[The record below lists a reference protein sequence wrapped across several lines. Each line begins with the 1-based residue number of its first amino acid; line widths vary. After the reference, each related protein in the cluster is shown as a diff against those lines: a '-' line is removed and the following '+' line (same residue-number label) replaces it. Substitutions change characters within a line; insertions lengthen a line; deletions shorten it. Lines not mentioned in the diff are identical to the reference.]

1 MTNTNQNKMTSY
13 RWVIC
18 SLLFF
23 ATTINYLDRQVLS
36 LTWEDFIR
44 PEFHWTNSHYGWV
57 TGIFSLVYAIAMLF
71 AGRIVDR
78 LDTKKGYMWSIGI
91 WSVGACIHALCGVAT
106 EWVVDLPNA
115 EALRAVV
122 DNAELVSKIAL
133 VSLTFF
139 IIARCVL
146 AIGEAGN
153 FPAAIKATAEYFPK
167 KDRAYATSIFNAG
180 STIGALLAPFTIPV
194 LAAKFGWEAAFI
206 IIGALGFIWMGFW
219 QFLYKKPEANPMVNA
234 AELEYIN
241 SDSAEETAAA
251 QKAAEEAAKAPK
263 VSLWKCFGYRQTW
276 AFISGK
282 AIADGVW
289 WFYLFWMPSYLK
301 NACGMSSTS
310 FEFQLAL
317 GVLYLIVMISL
328 VGGYLPTIFIE
339 KYKMNPY
346 AGRMRAMLIFAF
358 FPLLALLAQPLSQY
372 SYWFPVVIVG
382 IAAAAHQSWSANI
395 FSTVGDM
402 FPKSMIATITGIG
415 GMAGGVGSF
424 GIQLGA
430 GKLFDYAEQTNM
442 AFMGY
447 TGIEAGYMI
456 AFSFCAVAY
465 LASWSAMKAFVPK
478 YKPIVL

>member
-1 MTNTNQNKMTSY
+1 MNNQTKPTSY

-44 PEFHWTNSHYGWV
+44 PEFHWTNAHYGLV
-57 TGIFSLVYAIAMLF
+57 TGIFSLVYAIGMLF
-71 AGRIVDR
+71 AGRIVDK
-78 LDTKKGYMWSIGI
+78 LDTKKGYMWSIFI
-91 WSVGACIHALCGVAT
+91 WSIGACVHALCGVAT
-106 EWVVDLPNA
+106 EWAVGLPDA
-115 EALRAVV
+115 EALRNAIGNV
-122 DNAELVSKIAL
+122 DLVARIANI
-133 VSLTFF
+133 SLTLF
-139 IIARCVL
+139 ILARCVL

-180 STIGALLAPFTIPV
+180 TTIGALLAPFTIPS

-206 IIGALGFIWMGFW
+206 IIGGLGFIWMGFW
-219 QFLYKKPEANPMVNA
+219 QFMYKKPDQNPAVNA

-241 SDSAEETAAA
+241 SDSEEERAAA
-251 QKAAEEAAKAPK
+251 ERDAAEKAAAPK
-263 VSLWKCFGYRQTW
+263 VSLWKCFTYRQTW

-317 GVLYLIVMISL
+317 GVLYLIVMVSVL
-328 VGGYLPTIFIE
+328 GGYLPTIFVE
-339 KYKMNPY
+339 KYKMHPY

-358 FPLLALLAQPLSQY
+358 FPLLALFAQPLSQY
-372 SYWFPVVIVG
+372 SYWWPIIFIG

-424 GIQLGA
+424 GIQMGA
-430 GKLFDYAEQTNM
+430 GRLFDYAEQTQM
-442 AFMGY
+442 TFAGY

-465 LASWSAMKAFVPK
+465 LISWMAMKAFVPK
-478 YKPIVL
+478 YKPIIL

>member
-1 MTNTNQNKMTSY
+1 MTNKQNKPTSY

-44 PEFHWTNSHYGWV
+44 PEFHWTNAHYGLV
-57 TGIFSLVYAIAMLF
+57 TGIFSLVYAIGMLF
-71 AGRIVDR
+71 AGRIVDK
-78 LDTKKGYMWSIGI
+78 LDTKKGYMWSIFI
-91 WSVGACIHALCGVAT
+91 WSIGACVHALCGVAT
-106 EWVVDLPNA
+106 EWAVGLPDA
-115 EALRAVV
+115 EALRTAIGNV
-122 DNAELVSKIAL
+122 DLVARIANI
-133 VSLTFF
+133 SLTLF
-139 IIARCVL
+139 ILARCVL

-180 STIGALLAPFTIPV
+180 TTIGALLAPFTIPT

-206 IIGALGFIWMGFW
+206 IIGGLGFIWMGFW
-219 QFLYKKPEANPMVNA
+219 QFMYKKPDQNPAVNA

-241 SDSAEETAAA
+241 SDSEEERIAAERDAAE
-251 QKAAEEAAKAPK
+251 KAAAPK
-263 VSLWKCFGYRQTW
+263 VSLWKCFTYRQTW

-317 GVLYLIVMISL
+317 GVLYLIVMVSVL
-328 VGGYLPTIFIE
+328 GGYLPTIFVE
-339 KYKMNPY
+339 KYKMHPY

-358 FPLLALLAQPLSQY
+358 FPLLALFAQPLSQY
-372 SYWFPVVIVG
+372 SYWYPIVFIG

-424 GIQLGA
+424 GIQMGA
-430 GKLFDYAEQTNM
+430 GRLFDYAEQSQMT
-442 AFMGY
+442 FMGY

-456 AFSFCAVAY
+456 VFSFCAVAY
-465 LASWSAMKAFVPK
+465 LISWVAMKAFVPK
-478 YKPIVL
+478 YKAIIL

>member
-1 MTNTNQNKMTSY
+1 MTNKQNKPTSY

-36 LTWEDFIR
+36 LTWEDFIK
-44 PEFHWTNSHYGWV
+44 PEFHWTNAHYGMI
-57 TGIFSLVYAIAMLF
+57 TGIFSLVYAIGMLF
-71 AGRIVDR
+71 AGRFVDKF
-78 LDTKKGYMWSIGI
+78 DTKKGYMWSIFI
-91 WSVGACIHALCGVAT
+91 WSIGACVHALCGVAT
-106 EWVVDLPNA
+106 EWAVGLPDA
-115 EALRAVV
+115 EALRTAIGNV
-122 DNAELVSKIAL
+122 DLMARIANI
-133 VSLTFF
+133 SLTLF
-139 IIARCVL
+139 ILARCVL

-180 STIGALLAPFTIPV
+180 TTIGALLAPFTIPT

-206 IIGALGFIWMGFW
+206 IIGGLGFIWMGFW
-219 QFLYKKPEANPMVNA
+219 QFMYKKPDQNPAVNA

-241 SDSAEETAAA
+241 SDSEQERIAAERDAAE
-251 QKAAEEAAKAPK
+251 KAAAPK
-263 VSLWKCFGYRQTW
+263 VSLWKCFTYRQTW

-317 GVLYLIVMISL
+317 GVLYLIVMVSVL
-328 VGGYLPTIFIE
+328 GGYLPTIFVE
-339 KYKMNPY
+339 KYKMHPY

-358 FPLLALLAQPLSQY
+358 FPLLALFAQPLSQY
-372 SYWFPVVIVG
+372 SYWYPIVFIG

-424 GIQLGA
+424 GIQMGA
-430 GKLFDYAEQTNM
+430 GRLFDYAEQSQM
-442 AFMGY
+442 SFMGY

-465 LASWSAMKAFVPK
+465 LISWAAMKAFVPK
-478 YKPIVL
+478 YKAIIL

>member
-71 AGRIVDR
+71 AGRIVDK

-91 WSVGACIHALCGVAT
+91 WSVGACVHALCGVAT
-106 EWVVDLPNA
+106 EWVVGLPDA
-115 EALRAVV
+115 EALRAVIN
-122 DNAELVSKIAL
+122 NAELISKIAL

-146 AIGEAGN
+146 AVGEAGN

-219 QFLYKKPEANPMVNA
+219 QFLYKKPEHNPLVNA

-241 SDSAEETAAA
+241 SDSADEAAAA
-251 QKAAEEAAKAPK
+251 QRAAEEAAKAPK
-263 VSLWKCFGYRQTW
+263 VSLWQCFGYRQTW

-372 SYWFPVVIVG
+372 SYWYPVVIVG

>member
-1 MTNTNQNKMTSY
+1 MNKQTKPTSY

-44 PEFHWTNSHYGWV
+44 PEFHWTNAHYGLV
-57 TGIFSLVYAIAMLF
+57 AGIFSLVYAIGMLF
-71 AGRIVDR
+71 AGRIVDKFG
-78 LDTKKGYMWSIGI
+78 TKKGYMWSIFI
-91 WSVGACIHALCGVAT
+91 WSIGACLHALCGVAT
-106 EWVVDLPNA
+106 EWTVGLPDA
-115 EALRAVV
+115 EALRNAIGNV
-122 DNAELVSKIAL
+122 DLVARIANI
-133 VSLTFF
+133 SLTLF
-139 IIARCVL
+139 ILARCVL

-180 STIGALLAPFTIPV
+180 TTIGALLAPFTIPT

-206 IIGALGFIWMGFW
+206 IIGGLGFIWMGFW
-219 QFLYKKPEANPMVNA
+219 QFLYKKPDQNPAVNA

-241 SDSAEETAAA
+241 SDSEQERAAA
-251 QKAAEEAAKAPK
+251 ERDAAEKAAAPK
-263 VSLWKCFGYRQTW
+263 VSLWKCFSYRQTW

-301 NACGMSSTS
+301 NAYGMSSTS

-317 GVLYLIVMISL
+317 GVLYLIVMASVL
-328 VGGYLPTIFIE
+328 GGYLPTIFVE
-339 KYKMNPY
+339 KYKMHPY

-358 FPLLALLAQPLSQY
+358 FPLLALFAQPLSQY
-372 SYWFPVVIVG
+372 SYWYPIVFIG

-424 GIQLGA
+424 CIQMGA
-430 GKLFDYAEQTNM
+430 GRLFDYSEQSQMT
-442 AFMGY
+442 FMGY

-456 AFSFCAVAY
+456 TFSFCAVAY
-465 LASWSAMKAFVPK
+465 LISWVAMKAFVPK
-478 YKPIVL
+478 YKPIIL

>member
-1 MTNTNQNKMTSY
+1 MNKQTKPTSY

-44 PEFHWTNSHYGWV
+44 PEFHWTNAHYGLV
-57 TGIFSLVYAIAMLF
+57 AGIFSLVYAIGMLF
-71 AGRIVDR
+71 AGRIVDKFG
-78 LDTKKGYMWSIGI
+78 TKKGYMWSIFI
-91 WSVGACIHALCGVAT
+91 WSIGACLHALCGVAT
-106 EWVVDLPNA
+106 EWTVGLPDA
-115 EALRAVV
+115 EALRNAIGNV
-122 DNAELVSKIAL
+122 DLVARIANI
-133 VSLTFF
+133 SLTLF
-139 IIARCVL
+139 ILARCVL

-180 STIGALLAPFTIPV
+180 TTIGALLAPFTIPT

-206 IIGALGFIWMGFW
+206 IIGGLGFIWMGFW
-219 QFLYKKPEANPMVNA
+219 QFLYKKPDQNPAVNA

-241 SDSAEETAAA
+241 SDSEEERAAA
-251 QKAAEEAAKAPK
+251 ERDAAEKASAPK
-263 VSLWKCFGYRQTW
+263 VSLWKCFTYRQTW
-276 AFISGK
+276 VFISGK

-301 NACGMSSTS
+301 NAYGMSSTS

-317 GVLYLIVMISL
+317 GVLYLIVMASVL
-328 VGGYLPTIFIE
+328 GGYLPTIFVE
-339 KYKMNPY
+339 KYKMHPY

-358 FPLLALLAQPLSQY
+358 FPLLALFAQPLSQY
-372 SYWFPVVIVG
+372 SYWYPIVFIG

-424 GIQLGA
+424 CIQMGA
-430 GKLFDYAEQTNM
+430 GRLFDYSEQSQMT
-442 AFMGY
+442 FMGY

-456 AFSFCAVAY
+456 VFSFCAVAY
-465 LASWSAMKAFVPK
+465 LISWAAMKAFVPK
-478 YKPIVL
+478 YKPIIL

>member
-1 MTNTNQNKMTSY
+1 MNKQTKPTSY

-44 PEFHWTNSHYGWV
+44 PEFHWTNAHYGLV
-57 TGIFSLVYAIAMLF
+57 TGIFSLVYAIGMLF
-71 AGRIVDR
+71 AGRIVDK
-78 LDTKKGYMWSIGI
+78 LDTKKGYMWSIFI
-91 WSVGACIHALCGVAT
+91 WSIGACVHALCGVAT
-106 EWVVDLPNA
+106 EWAVGLPDA
-115 EALRAVV
+115 EALRNAIGNV
-122 DNAELVSKIAL
+122 DLVARIANI
-133 VSLTFF
+133 SLTLF
-139 IIARCVL
+139 ILARCVL

-180 STIGALLAPFTIPV
+180 TTIGALLAPFTIPS

-206 IIGALGFIWMGFW
+206 IIGGLGFIWMGFW
-219 QFLYKKPEANPMVNA
+219 QFMYKKPDQNPAVNA
-234 AELEYIN
+234 TELEYIN
-241 SDSAEETAAA
+241 SDSEEERAAA
-251 QKAAEEAAKAPK
+251 ERDAAEKAAAPK
-263 VSLWKCFGYRQTW
+263 VSLWKCFTYRQTW

-317 GVLYLIVMISL
+317 GVLYLIVMISVL
-328 VGGYLPTIFIE
+328 GGYLPTIFVE
-339 KYKMNPY
+339 KYKMHPY

-358 FPLLALLAQPLSQY
+358 FPLLALFAQPLSQY
-372 SYWFPVVIVG
+372 SYWWPIIFIG

-424 GIQLGA
+424 GIQMGA
-430 GKLFDYAEQTNM
+430 GRLFDYAEQTQM
-442 AFMGY
+442 TFAGY

-465 LASWSAMKAFVPK
+465 LISWMAMKAFVPK
-478 YKPIVL
+478 YKPIIL

>member
-1 MTNTNQNKMTSY
+1 MNKQTKPTSY

-44 PEFHWTNSHYGWV
+44 PEFHWTNAHYGLV
-57 TGIFSLVYAIAMLF
+57 TGIFSLVYAIGMLF
-71 AGRIVDR
+71 AGRIVDKFG
-78 LDTKKGYMWSIGI
+78 TKKGYMWSIFI
-91 WSVGACIHALCGVAT
+91 WSIGACVHALCGVAT
-106 EWVVDLPNA
+106 EWAVGLPDA
-115 EALRAVV
+115 EALRNAIGNV
-122 DNAELVSKIAL
+122 DLVARIANI
-133 VSLTFF
+133 SLTLF
-139 IIARCVL
+139 ILARCVL

-180 STIGALLAPFTIPV
+180 TTIGALLAPFTIPS

-206 IIGALGFIWMGFW
+206 IIGGLGFIWMGFW
-219 QFLYKKPEANPMVNA
+219 QFMYKKPDQNPAVNA

-241 SDSAEETAAA
+241 SDSEEERAAA
-251 QKAAEEAAKAPK
+251 ERDAAEKAAAPK
-263 VSLWKCFGYRQTW
+263 VSLWKCFTYRQTW

-317 GVLYLIVMISL
+317 GVLYLIVMISVL
-328 VGGYLPTIFIE
+328 GGYLPTIFVE
-339 KYKMNPY
+339 KYKMHPY

-358 FPLLALLAQPLSQY
+358 FPLLALFAQPLSQY
-372 SYWFPVVIVG
+372 SYWWPIIFIG

-415 GMAGGVGSF
+415 GMAGGIGSF
-424 GIQLGA
+424 GIQMGA
-430 GKLFDYAEQTNM
+430 GRLFDYAEQTQM
-442 AFMGY
+442 TFAGY

-465 LASWSAMKAFVPK
+465 LISWMAMKAFVPK
-478 YKPIVL
+478 YKPIIL

>member
-1 MTNTNQNKMTSY
+1 MNKQTKPTSY

-44 PEFHWTNSHYGWV
+44 PEFHWTNAHYGLV
-57 TGIFSLVYAIAMLF
+57 AGIFSLVYAIGMLF
-71 AGRIVDR
+71 AGRIVDKFG
-78 LDTKKGYMWSIGI
+78 TKKGYMWSIFI
-91 WSVGACIHALCGVAT
+91 WSIGACLHALCGVAT
-106 EWVVDLPNA
+106 EWTVGLPDA
-115 EALRAVV
+115 EALRNAIGNV
-122 DNAELVSKIAL
+122 DLVARIANI
-133 VSLTFF
+133 SLTLF
-139 IIARCVL
+139 ILARCVL

-180 STIGALLAPFTIPV
+180 TTIGALLAPFTIPS

-206 IIGALGFIWMGFW
+206 IIGGLGFIWMGFW
-219 QFLYKKPEANPMVNA
+219 QFLYKKPDQNPAVNA

-241 SDSAEETAAA
+241 SDSEEERAAA
-251 QKAAEEAAKAPK
+251 ERDAAEKAAAPK
-263 VSLWKCFGYRQTW
+263 VSLWKCFTYRQTW

-301 NACGMSSTS
+301 NAYGMSSTS

-317 GVLYLIVMISL
+317 GVLYLIVMASVL
-328 VGGYLPTIFIE
+328 GGYLPTIFVE
-339 KYKMNPY
+339 KYKMHPY

-358 FPLLALLAQPLSQY
+358 FPLLALFAQPLSQY
-372 SYWFPVVIVG
+372 SYWWPIIFIG

-424 GIQLGA
+424 GIQMGA
-430 GKLFDYAEQTNM
+430 GRLFDYAEQTQM
-442 AFMGY
+442 TFAGY

-465 LASWSAMKAFVPK
+465 LISWMAMKAFVPK
-478 YKPIVL
+478 YKPIIL

>member
-1 MTNTNQNKMTSY
+1 MNQNKPTSY

-44 PEFHWTNSHYGWV
+44 PEFHWTNAHYGLV
-57 TGIFSLVYAIAMLF
+57 TGIFSLVYAIGMLF
-71 AGRIVDR
+71 AGRIVDK
-78 LDTKKGYMWSIGI
+78 LDTKKGYMWSIFI
-91 WSVGACIHALCGVAT
+91 WSIGACVHALCGIAT
-106 EWVVDLPNA
+106 EWAVGLPDA
-115 EALRAVV
+115 EALRNAIGNV
-122 DNAELVSKIAL
+122 DLVARIANI
-133 VSLTFF
+133 SLTLF
-139 IIARCVL
+139 ILARCVL

-180 STIGALLAPFTIPV
+180 TTIGALLAPFTIPT
-194 LAAKFGWEAAFI
+194 LAAKFGWEMAFI
-206 IIGALGFIWMGFW
+206 IIGGLGFIWMGFW
-219 QFLYKKPEANPMVNA
+219 QFLYKKPDQNPAVNA
-234 AELEYIN
+234 AELAYIN
-241 SDSAEETAAA
+241 SDSEQERAAA
-251 QKAAEEAAKAPK
+251 ERDAAEKAAAPK
-263 VSLWKCFGYRQTW
+263 VSLWKCFTYRQTW

-317 GVLYLIVMISL
+317 GVLYLIVMISVL
-328 VGGYLPTIFIE
+328 GGYLPTIFVE
-339 KYKMNPY
+339 KYKMHPY

-358 FPLLALLAQPLSQY
+358 FPLLALFAQPLSQY
-372 SYWFPVVIVG
+372 SYWWPIVFIG

-424 GIQLGA
+424 GIQMGA
-430 GKLFDYAEQTNM
+430 GRLFDYAEASQM
-442 AFMGY
+442 SFMGY

-465 LASWSAMKAFVPK
+465 LISWAAMKAFVPK

>member
-1 MTNTNQNKMTSY
+1 MNKQTKPTSY

-44 PEFHWTNSHYGWV
+44 PEFHWTNAHYGLV
-57 TGIFSLVYAIAMLF
+57 AGIFSLVYAIGMLF
-71 AGRIVDR
+71 AGRIVDKFG
-78 LDTKKGYMWSIGI
+78 TKKGYMWSIFI
-91 WSVGACIHALCGVAT
+91 WSIGACLHALCGVAT
-106 EWVVDLPNA
+106 EWTVGLPDA
-115 EALRAVV
+115 EALRNAIGNV
-122 DNAELVSKIAL
+122 DLVARIANI
-133 VSLTFF
+133 SLTLF
-139 IIARCVL
+139 ILARCVL

-180 STIGALLAPFTIPV
+180 TTIGALLAPFTIPT

-206 IIGALGFIWMGFW
+206 IIGGLGFIWMGFW
-219 QFLYKKPEANPMVNA
+219 QFLYKKPDQNPAVNA

-241 SDSAEETAAA
+241 SDSEEERAAA
-251 QKAAEEAAKAPK
+251 ERDAAEKASAPK
-263 VSLWKCFGYRQTW
+263 VSLWKCFTYRQTW

-301 NACGMSSTS
+301 NAYGMSSTS

-317 GVLYLIVMISL
+317 GVLYLIVMASVL
-328 VGGYLPTIFIE
+328 GGYLPTIFVE
-339 KYKMNPY
+339 KYKMHPY

-358 FPLLALLAQPLSQY
+358 FPLLALFAQPLSQY
-372 SYWFPVVIVG
+372 SYWYPIVFIG

-424 GIQLGA
+424 CIQMGA
-430 GKLFDYAEQTNM
+430 GRLFDYSEQSQMT
-442 AFMGY
+442 FMGY

-456 AFSFCAVAY
+456 TFSFCAVAY
-465 LASWSAMKAFVPK
+465 LISWAAMKAFVPK
-478 YKPIVL
+478 YKPIIL

>member
-1 MTNTNQNKMTSY
+1 MNKEQNRPTSY

-44 PEFHWTNSHYGWV
+44 PEFHWTNAHYGLV
-57 TGIFSLVYAIAMLF
+57 TGIFSLVYAIGMLF
-71 AGRIVDR
+71 AGRIVDK
-78 LDTKKGYMWSIGI
+78 LDTKKGYMWSIFI
-91 WSVGACIHALCGVAT
+91 WSIGACVHSLCGVVT
-106 EWVVDLPNA
+106 EWAVGLPDA
-115 EALRAVV
+115 EALRAAIGNV
-122 DNAELVSKIAL
+122 DLVARIAHI
-133 VSLTFF
+133 SLTLF
-139 IIARCVL
+139 IMARCVL

-180 STIGALLAPFTIPV
+180 TTVGALLAPFTIPT

-219 QFLYKKPEANPMVNA
+219 QFMYKKPDQNPKVNA

-241 SDSAEETAAA
+241 SDSEEERLAAERDAAE
-251 QKAAEEAAKAPK
+251 KAAAPK
-263 VSLWKCFGYRQTW
+263 VSLWQCFGYRQTW

-317 GVLYLIVMISL
+317 GVLYLIVMIS
-328 VGGYLPTIFIE
+328 
-339 KYKMNPY
+339 
-346 AGRMRAMLIFAF
+346 
-358 FPLLALLAQPLSQY
+358 
-372 SYWFPVVIVG
+372 
-382 IAAAAHQSWSANI
+382 
-395 FSTVGDM
+395 
-402 FPKSMIATITGIG
+402 
-415 GMAGGVGSF
+415 
-424 GIQLGA
+424 
-430 GKLFDYAEQTNM
+430 
-442 AFMGY
+442 
-447 TGIEAGYMI
+447 
-456 AFSFCAVAY
+456 
-465 LASWSAMKAFVPK
+465 
-478 YKPIVL
+478 

>member
-1 MTNTNQNKMTSY
+1 MNKQTKPTSY

-44 PEFHWTNSHYGWV
+44 PEFHWTNAHYGLV
-57 TGIFSLVYAIAMLF
+57 AGIFSLVYAIGMLF
-71 AGRIVDR
+71 AGRIVDKFG
-78 LDTKKGYMWSIGI
+78 TKKGYMWSIFI
-91 WSVGACIHALCGVAT
+91 WSIGACLHALCGVAT
-106 EWVVDLPNA
+106 EWTVGLPDA
-115 EALRAVV
+115 EALRNAIGNV
-122 DNAELVSKIAL
+122 DLVARIANI
-133 VSLTFF
+133 SLTLF

-180 STIGALLAPFTIPV
+180 TTIGALLAPFTIPT

-206 IIGALGFIWMGFW
+206 IIGGLGFIWMGFW
-219 QFLYKKPEANPMVNA
+219 QFLYKKPDQNPAVNA

-241 SDSAEETAAA
+241 SDSEQERAAA
-251 QKAAEEAAKAPK
+251 ERDAAEKAAAPK
-263 VSLWKCFGYRQTW
+263 VSLWKCFSYRQTW

-301 NACGMSSTS
+301 NAYGMSSTS
-310 FEFQLAL
+310 IEFQLAL
-317 GVLYLIVMISL
+317 GVLYLIVMASVL
-328 VGGYLPTIFIE
+328 GGYLPTIFVE
-339 KYKMNPY
+339 KYKMHPY

-358 FPLLALLAQPLSQY
+358 FPLLALFAQPLSQY
-372 SYWFPVVIVG
+372 SYWYPIVFIG

-424 GIQLGA
+424 CIQMGA
-430 GKLFDYAEQTNM
+430 GRLFDYAEQSQMT
-442 AFMGY
+442 FMGY

-456 AFSFCAVAY
+456 TFSFCAVAY
-465 LASWSAMKAFVPK
+465 LISWAAMKAFVPK
-478 YKPIVL
+478 YKPIIL

>member
-1 MTNTNQNKMTSY
+1 MNKEQNRPTSY

-44 PEFHWTNSHYGWV
+44 PEFHWTNAHYGLV
-57 TGIFSLVYAIAMLF
+57 TGIFSLVYAIGMLF
-71 AGRIVDR
+71 AGRIVDK
-78 LDTKKGYMWSIGI
+78 LDTKKGYMWSIFI
-91 WSVGACIHALCGVAT
+91 WSIGACVHALCGVVT
-106 EWVVDLPNA
+106 EWAVGLPDA
-115 EALRAVV
+115 EALRAAIGNV
-122 DNAELVSKIAL
+122 DLVARIAHI
-133 VSLTFF
+133 SLTLF
-139 IIARCVL
+139 IMARCVL

-180 STIGALLAPFTIPV
+180 TTVGALLAPFTIPT

-206 IIGALGFIWMGFW
+206 IIGALGFVWMGFW
-219 QFLYKKPEANPMVNA
+219 QFMYKKPEQNPAVNA
-234 AELEYIN
+234 AELAYIN
-241 SDSAEETAAA
+241 SDSDEERL
-251 QKAAEEAAKAPK
+251 AAERDAAEKASAPK
-263 VSLWKCFGYRQTW
+263 VSLWQCFGYRQTW

-317 GVLYLIVMISL
+317 GVLYLIVMISVL
-328 VGGYLPTIFIE
+328 GGYLPTIFIE

-358 FPLLALLAQPLSQY
+358 FPLFALLAQPLSQY
-372 SYWFPVVIVG
+372 SYWFPIAFIG

-424 GIQLGA
+424 CIQLGA
-430 GKLFDYAEQTNM
+430 GRLFDYAELSNM
-442 AFMGY
+442 SFMGY
-447 TGIEAGYMI
+447 SGIEAGYMI

-465 LASWSAMKAFVPK
+465 LISWMAMKAFVPK
-478 YKPIVL
+478 YKPIEL

>member
-71 AGRIVDR
+71 AGRIVDK

-91 WSVGACIHALCGVAT
+91 WSVGACVHALCGVAT
-106 EWVVDLPNA
+106 EWVVGLPDA
-115 EALRAVV
+115 EALRAVI
-122 DNAELVSKIAL
+122 DNAELISKIAL

-146 AIGEAGN
+146 AVGEAGN

-219 QFLYKKPEANPMVNA
+219 QFLYKKPEHNPLVNA

-241 SDSAEETAAA
+241 SDSADEAAAA

-372 SYWFPVVIVG
+372 SYWYPVVIVG

>member
-1 MTNTNQNKMTSY
+1 MTNKQTKPTSY

-44 PEFHWTNSHYGWV
+44 PEFHWTNAHYGLV
-57 TGIFSLVYAIAMLF
+57 AGIFSLVYAIGMLF
-71 AGRIVDR
+71 AGRIVDKFG
-78 LDTKKGYMWSIGI
+78 TKKGYMWSIFI
-91 WSVGACIHALCGVAT
+91 WSIGACLHALCGIAT
-106 EWVVDLPNA
+106 EWAVGLPDA
-115 EALRAVV
+115 EALRNAIGNV
-122 DNAELVSKIAL
+122 DLVARIANI
-133 VSLTFF
+133 SLTLF

-167 KDRAYATSIFNAG
+167 KYRAYATSIFNAG
-180 STIGALLAPFTIPV
+180 TTIGALLAPFTIPT

-206 IIGALGFIWMGFW
+206 IIGGLGFIWMGFW
-219 QFLYKKPEANPMVNA
+219 QFLYKKPDQNPAVNA

-241 SDSAEETAAA
+241 SDSEEERAAA
-251 QKAAEEAAKAPK
+251 ERDAAEKAAAPK
-263 VSLWKCFGYRQTW
+263 VSLWKCFSYRQTW

-301 NACGMSSTS
+301 NAYGMSSTS

-317 GVLYLIVMISL
+317 GVLYLIVMASVL
-328 VGGYLPTIFIE
+328 GGYLPTIFVE
-339 KYKMNPY
+339 KYKMHPY

-358 FPLLALLAQPLSQY
+358 FPLLALFAQPLSQY
-372 SYWFPVVIVG
+372 SYWYPIVFIG

-424 GIQLGA
+424 CIQMGA
-430 GKLFDYAEQTNM
+430 GRLFDYAEQSQMT
-442 AFMGY
+442 FMGY

-456 AFSFCAVAY
+456 TFSFCAVAY
-465 LASWSAMKAFVPK
+465 LISWVAMKAFVPK
-478 YKPIVL
+478 YKPIIL

>member
-1 MTNTNQNKMTSY
+1 MTNKQNKPTSY

-36 LTWEDFIR
+36 LTWEDFIK
-44 PEFHWTNSHYGWV
+44 PEFHWTNAHYGMI
-57 TGIFSLVYAIAMLF
+57 TGIFSLVYAIGMLF
-71 AGRIVDR
+71 AGRFVDKF
-78 LDTKKGYMWSIGI
+78 DTKKGYMWSIFI
-91 WSVGACIHALCGVAT
+91 WSIGACVHALCGVAT
-106 EWVVDLPNA
+106 EWAVGLPDA
-115 EALRAVV
+115 EALRTAIGNV
-122 DNAELVSKIAL
+122 DLMARIANI
-133 VSLTFF
+133 SLTLF
-139 IIARCVL
+139 ILARCVL

-180 STIGALLAPFTIPV
+180 TTIGALLAPFTIPT

-206 IIGALGFIWMGFW
+206 IIGGLGFIWMGFW
-219 QFLYKKPEANPMVNA
+219 QFMYKKPDQNPAVNA

-241 SDSAEETAAA
+241 SDSEQERIAAERDAAE
-251 QKAAEEAAKAPK
+251 KAAAPK
-263 VSLWKCFGYRQTW
+263 VSLWKCFSYRQTW

-317 GVLYLIVMISL
+317 GVLYLIVMVSVL
-328 VGGYLPTIFIE
+328 GGYLPTIFVE
-339 KYKMNPY
+339 KYKMHPY

-358 FPLLALLAQPLSQY
+358 FPLLALFAQPLSQY
-372 SYWFPVVIVG
+372 SYWYPIVFIG

-424 GIQLGA
+424 GIQMGA
-430 GKLFDYAEQTNM
+430 GRLFDYAEQSQMT
-442 AFMGY
+442 FMGY

-465 LASWSAMKAFVPK
+465 LISWVAMKAFVPK
-478 YKPIVL
+478 YKAIIL

>member
-1 MTNTNQNKMTSY
+1 MTDKTTQKPTSY

-44 PEFHWTNSHYGWV
+44 PEFHWTNAHYGLV
-57 TGIFSLVYAIAMLF
+57 TGIFSLVYAIGMLF
-71 AGRIVDR
+71 AGRIVDW
-78 LDTKKGYMWSIGI
+78 LDTKRGYMWSIFI
-91 WSVGACIHALCGVAT
+91 WSIGACVHALCGVAT
-106 EWVVDLPNA
+106 EWAVGLPDA
-115 EALRAVV
+115 EALRAAIGNV
-122 DNAELVSKIAL
+122 DLVARIANI
-133 VSLTFF
+133 SLTLF
-139 IIARCVL
+139 IMARCVL

-180 STIGALLAPFTIPV
+180 TTIGALLAPFTIPT

-206 IIGALGFIWMGFW
+206 IIGALGFVWMGFW
-219 QFLYKKPEANPMVNA
+219 HFFYKKPDQNPRVNA
-234 AELEYIN
+234 AELAYIN
-241 SDSAEETAAA
+241 SDSEEERAAA
-251 QKAAEEAAKAPK
+251 ERDAAERASQPK
-263 VSLWKCFGYRQTW
+263 VSLWQCFGFRQTW

-317 GVLYLIVMISL
+317 GVLYLIVMVSVL
-328 VGGYLPTIFIE
+328 GGYLPTIFIE
-339 KYKMNPY
+339 KYKMNP
-346 AGRMRAMLIFAF
+346 
-358 FPLLALLAQPLSQY
+358 
-372 SYWFPVVIVG
+372 IVCIG

-395 FSTVGDM
+395 VSTVGDM
-402 FPKSMIATITGIG
+402 FPTSMIATITGIG

-424 GIQLGA
+424 LIQMGA
-430 GKLFDYAEQTNM
+430 GRLFDHAEQTSM
-442 AFMGY
+442 TFMGY
-447 TGIEAGYMI
+447 EGIEAGYMI

-465 LASWSAMKAFVPK
+465 LISWAAMKSFVPK
-478 YKPIVL
+478 YKPIRL

>member
-1 MTNTNQNKMTSY
+1 MNQNKPTSY

-44 PEFHWTNSHYGWV
+44 PEFHWTNAHYGLV
-57 TGIFSLVYAIAMLF
+57 TGIFSLVYAIGMLF
-71 AGRIVDR
+71 AGRIVDK
-78 LDTKKGYMWSIGI
+78 LDTKKGYMWSIFI
-91 WSVGACIHALCGVAT
+91 WSIGACLHALCGVAT
-106 EWVVDLPNA
+106 EWTVGLPDA
-115 EALRAVV
+115 EALRNAIGNV
-122 DNAELVSKIAL
+122 DLVARIANI
-133 VSLTFF
+133 SLTLF
-139 IIARCVL
+139 ILARCVL

-180 STIGALLAPFTIPV
+180 TTIGALLAPFTIPT
-194 LAAKFGWEAAFI
+194 LAAKFGWEMAFI
-206 IIGALGFIWMGFW
+206 IIGGLGFIWMGFW
-219 QFLYKKPEANPMVNA
+219 QFLYKKPDQNPAVNA

-241 SDSAEETAAA
+241 SDSEQERAAA
-251 QKAAEEAAKAPK
+251 ERDAAEKAAAPK
-263 VSLWKCFGYRQTW
+263 VSLWKCFTYRQTW

-317 GVLYLIVMISL
+317 GVLYLIVMISVL
-328 VGGYLPTIFIE
+328 GGYLPTIFVE
-339 KYKMNPY
+339 KYKMHPY

-358 FPLLALLAQPLSQY
+358 FPLLALFAQPLSQY
-372 SYWFPVVIVG
+372 SYWWPIVFIG

-424 GIQLGA
+424 GIQMGA
-430 GKLFDYAEQTNM
+430 GRLFDYAEASQM
-442 AFMGY
+442 SFMGY

-465 LASWSAMKAFVPK
+465 LISWMAMKAFVPK
-478 YKPIVL
+478 YKPITL

>member
-1 MTNTNQNKMTSY
+1 MTNKQNKPTSY

-36 LTWEDFIR
+36 LTWEDFIK
-44 PEFHWTNSHYGWV
+44 PEFHWTNAHYGMI
-57 TGIFSLVYAIAMLF
+57 TGIFSLVYAIGMLF
-71 AGRIVDR
+71 AGRFVDKF
-78 LDTKKGYMWSIGI
+78 DTKKGYMWSIFI
-91 WSVGACIHALCGVAT
+91 WSIGACVHALCGVAT
-106 EWVVDLPNA
+106 EWAVGLPDA
-115 EALRAVV
+115 EALRTAISNV
-122 DNAELVSKIAL
+122 DLMARIANI
-133 VSLTFF
+133 SLTLF
-139 IIARCVL
+139 ILARCVL

-180 STIGALLAPFTIPV
+180 TTIGALLAPFTIPT

-206 IIGALGFIWMGFW
+206 IIGGLGFIWMGFW
-219 QFLYKKPEANPMVNA
+219 QFMYKKPDQNPAVNA

-241 SDSAEETAAA
+241 SDSEEERIAAERDAAE
-251 QKAAEEAAKAPK
+251 KAAAPK
-263 VSLWKCFGYRQTW
+263 VSLWKCFTYRQTW

-317 GVLYLIVMISL
+317 GVLYLIVMVSVL
-328 VGGYLPTIFIE
+328 GGYLPTIFVE
-339 KYKMNPY
+339 KYKMHPY

-358 FPLLALLAQPLSQY
+358 FPLLALFAQPLSQY
-372 SYWFPVVIVG
+372 SYWYPIVFIG

-424 GIQLGA
+424 GIQMGA
-430 GKLFDYAEQTNM
+430 GRLFDYAEQSQMT
-442 AFMGY
+442 FMGY

-456 AFSFCAVAY
+456 VFSFCAVAY
-465 LASWSAMKAFVPK
+465 LISWVAMKAFVPK
-478 YKPIVL
+478 YKAIIL

>member
-1 MTNTNQNKMTSY
+1 MNQNKPTSY

-44 PEFHWTNSHYGWV
+44 PEFHWTNAHYGLV
-57 TGIFSLVYAIAMLF
+57 TGIFSLVYAIGMLF
-71 AGRIVDR
+71 AGRIVDK
-78 LDTKKGYMWSIGI
+78 LDTKKGYMWSIFI
-91 WSVGACIHALCGVAT
+91 WSIGACVHALCGVAT
-106 EWVVDLPNA
+106 EWAVGLPDA
-115 EALRAVV
+115 EALRNAIGNV
-122 DNAELVSKIAL
+122 DLVARIANI
-133 VSLTFF
+133 SLTLF
-139 IIARCVL
+139 ILARCVL

-180 STIGALLAPFTIPV
+180 TTIGALLAPFTIPT
-194 LAAKFGWEAAFI
+194 LAAKFGWEMAFI
-206 IIGALGFIWMGFW
+206 IIGGLGFIWMGFW
-219 QFLYKKPEANPMVNA
+219 QFLYKKPDQNPAVNA
-234 AELEYIN
+234 AELAYIN
-241 SDSAEETAAA
+241 SDSEQERAAA
-251 QKAAEEAAKAPK
+251 ERNAAEKAAAPK
-263 VSLWKCFGYRQTW
+263 VSLWKCFTYRQTW

-317 GVLYLIVMISL
+317 GVLYLIVMVSVL
-328 VGGYLPTIFIE
+328 GGYLPTIFVE
-339 KYKMNPY
+339 KYKMHPY

-358 FPLLALLAQPLSQY
+358 FPLLALFAQPLSQY
-372 SYWFPVVIVG
+372 SYWWPIVFIG

-424 GIQLGA
+424 GIQMGA
-430 GKLFDYAEQTNM
+430 GRLFDYAEESQM

-465 LASWSAMKAFVPK
+465 LVSWMAMKAFVPK
-478 YKPIVL
+478 YKPITL

>member
-1 MTNTNQNKMTSY
+1 MTNKQNKPTSY

-36 LTWEDFIR
+36 LTWEDFIK
-44 PEFHWTNSHYGWV
+44 PEFHWTNAHYGMI
-57 TGIFSLVYAIAMLF
+57 TGVFSLVYAIGMLF
-71 AGRIVDR
+71 AGRFVDKF
-78 LDTKKGYMWSIGI
+78 DTKKGYMWSIFI
-91 WSVGACIHALCGVAT
+91 WSIGACVHALCGVAT
-106 EWVVDLPNA
+106 EWAVGLPDA
-115 EALRAVV
+115 EALRTAIGNV
-122 DNAELVSKIAL
+122 DLMARIANI
-133 VSLTFF
+133 SLTLF
-139 IIARCVL
+139 ILARCVL

-180 STIGALLAPFTIPV
+180 TTIGALLAPFTIPT

-206 IIGALGFIWMGFW
+206 IIGGLGFIWMGFW
-219 QFLYKKPEANPMVNA
+219 QFMYKKPDQNPAVNA

-241 SDSAEETAAA
+241 SDSEEERI
-251 QKAAEEAAKAPK
+251 AAERDAAERAAAPK
-263 VSLWKCFGYRQTW
+263 VSLWKCFTYRQTW

-317 GVLYLIVMISL
+317 GVLYLIVMVSVL
-328 VGGYLPTIFIE
+328 GGYLPTIFVE
-339 KYKMNPY
+339 KYKMHPY

-358 FPLLALLAQPLSQY
+358 FPLLALFAQPLSQY
-372 SYWFPVVIVG
+372 SYWYPIVFIG

-415 GMAGGVGSF
+415 GMAGGIGSF
-424 GIQLGA
+424 GIQMGA
-430 GKLFDYAEQTNM
+430 GRLFDYAEQSQMT
-442 AFMGY
+442 FMGY

-456 AFSFCAVAY
+456 VFSFCAVAY
-465 LASWSAMKAFVPK
+465 LISWAAMKAFVPK
-478 YKPIVL
+478 YKAIIL

>member
-1 MTNTNQNKMTSY
+1 MNKQTKPTSY

-44 PEFHWTNSHYGWV
+44 PEFHWTNAHYGLV
-57 TGIFSLVYAIAMLF
+57 TGIFSLVYAIGMLF
-71 AGRIVDR
+71 AGRIVDK
-78 LDTKKGYMWSIGI
+78 LDTKKGYMWSIFI
-91 WSVGACIHALCGVAT
+91 WSIGACVHALCGVAT
-106 EWVVDLPNA
+106 EWAVGLPDA
-115 EALRAVV
+115 EALRNAIGNV
-122 DNAELVSKIAL
+122 DLVARIANI
-133 VSLTFF
+133 SLTLF
-139 IIARCVL
+139 ILARCVL

-180 STIGALLAPFTIPV
+180 TTIGALLAPFTIPS

-206 IIGALGFIWMGFW
+206 IIGGLGFIWMGFW
-219 QFLYKKPEANPMVNA
+219 QFMYKKPDQNPAVNA

-241 SDSAEETAAA
+241 SDSEEERAAA
-251 QKAAEEAAKAPK
+251 ERDAAEKAAAPK
-263 VSLWKCFGYRQTW
+263 VSLWKCFTYRQTW

-317 GVLYLIVMISL
+317 GVLYLIVMISVL
-328 VGGYLPTIFIE
+328 GGYLPTIFVD
-339 KYKMNPY
+339 KYKMHPY

-358 FPLLALLAQPLSQY
+358 FPLLALFAQPLSQY
-372 SYWFPVVIVG
+372 SYWWPIIFIG

-424 GIQLGA
+424 GIQMGA
-430 GKLFDYAEQTNM
+430 GRLFDYAEQTQM
-442 AFMGY
+442 TFAGY

-465 LASWSAMKAFVPK
+465 LISWMAMKAFVPK
-478 YKPIVL
+478 YKPIIL

>member
-1 MTNTNQNKMTSY
+1 MNQNKPTSY

-44 PEFHWTNSHYGWV
+44 PEFHWTNAHYGLV
-57 TGIFSLVYAIAMLF
+57 TGIFSLVYAIGMLF
-71 AGRIVDR
+71 AGRIVDK
-78 LDTKKGYMWSIGI
+78 LDTKKGYMWSIFI
-91 WSVGACIHALCGVAT
+91 WSIGACVHALCGVAT
-106 EWVVDLPNA
+106 EWAVGLPDA
-115 EALRAVV
+115 EALRNAIGNV
-122 DNAELVSKIAL
+122 DLVARIANI
-133 VSLTFF
+133 SLTLF
-139 IIARCVL
+139 ILARCVL

-180 STIGALLAPFTIPV
+180 TTIGALLAPFTIPT
-194 LAAKFGWEAAFI
+194 LAAKFGWEMAFI
-206 IIGALGFIWMGFW
+206 IIGGLGFIWMGFW
-219 QFLYKKPEANPMVNA
+219 QFLYKKPDQNPAVNA

-241 SDSAEETAAA
+241 SDSEQERAAA
-251 QKAAEEAAKAPK
+251 ERDAAEKAAAPK
-263 VSLWKCFGYRQTW
+263 VSLWKCFTYRQTW

-317 GVLYLIVMISL
+317 GVLYLIVMISVL
-328 VGGYLPTIFIE
+328 GGYLPTIFVE
-339 KYKMNPY
+339 KYKMHPY

-358 FPLLALLAQPLSQY
+358 FPLLALFAQPLSQY
-372 SYWFPVVIVG
+372 SYWWPIVFIG

-424 GIQLGA
+424 GIQMGA
-430 GKLFDYAEQTNM
+430 GRLFDYAEASQM
-442 AFMGY
+442 SFMGY

-465 LASWSAMKAFVPK
+465 LISWAAMKAFVPK

>member
-1 MTNTNQNKMTSY
+1 MTNQPQNKMTSY

-18 SLLFF
+18 GLLFF

-44 PEFHWTNSHYGWV
+44 PEFHWNNTNYGWV
-57 TGIFSLVYAIAMLF
+57 TGIFSLVYAIGMLF
-71 AGRIVDR
+71 AGRIVDF
-78 LDTKKGYMWSIGI
+78 LDTKRGYMWSIGI
-91 WSVGACIHALCGVAT
+91 WSVGACVHALCGVAT
-106 EWVVDLPNA
+106 EWVVDLPDA
-115 EALRAVV
+115 EALRAAVENV
-122 DNAELVSKIAL
+122 DLASKIAT

-139 IIARCVL
+139 IMARCVL

-180 STIGALLAPFTIPV
+180 STIGALLAPFTIPT

-206 IIGALGFIWMGFW
+206 IIGGLGFVWMGFW
-219 QFLYKKPEANPMVNA
+219 QFLYKKPDQNPMVNA

-241 SDSAEETAAA
+241 SDSEED
-251 QKAAEEAAKAPK
+251 AKAQAVAKEIASAPK
-263 VSLWKCFGYRQTW
+263 PSLWQCFGYRQTW

-282 AIADGVW
+282 IIADGVW

-301 NACGMSSTS
+301 NACGMASTS

-328 VGGYLPTIFIE
+328 LGGYLPTIFIE

-358 FPLLALLAQPLSQY
+358 FPLLALLAQPLAQY

-415 GMAGGVGSF
+415 GMAGGIGSF
-424 GIQLGA
+424 CIQLGA
-430 GKLFDYAEQTNM
+430 GNLFDYAESSSLS
-442 AFMGY
+442 FMGY
-447 TGIEAGYMI
+447 SGIEAGYMI

-465 LASWSAMKAFVPK
+465 LASWLAMKTFVPK
-478 YKPIVL
+478 YMPIKL

>member
-71 AGRIVDR
+71 AGRIVDK

-91 WSVGACIHALCGVAT
+91 WSVGACVHALCGVAT
-106 EWVVDLPNA
+106 EWAVGLPDA
-115 EALRAVV
+115 EALRAVI
-122 DNAELVSKIAL
+122 DNAELISKIAL

-146 AIGEAGN
+146 AVGEAGN

-241 SDSAEETAAA
+241 SDSADEAAAA

-372 SYWFPVVIVG
+372 SYWYPVVIVG
-382 IAAAAHQSWSANI
+382 ISAAAHQSWSANI

>member
-1 MTNTNQNKMTSY
+1 MNKQTKPTSY

-44 PEFHWTNSHYGWV
+44 PEFHWTNAHYGLV
-57 TGIFSLVYAIAMLF
+57 TGIFSLVYAIGMLF
-71 AGRIVDR
+71 AGRIVDK
-78 LDTKKGYMWSIGI
+78 LDTKKGYMWSIFI
-91 WSVGACIHALCGVAT
+91 WSIGACVHALCGVAT
-106 EWVVDLPNA
+106 EWAVGLPDA
-115 EALRAVV
+115 EALRNAIGNV
-122 DNAELVSKIAL
+122 DLVARIANI
-133 VSLTFF
+133 SLTLF
-139 IIARCVL
+139 ILARCVL

-180 STIGALLAPFTIPV
+180 TTIGALLAPFTIPS

-206 IIGALGFIWMGFW
+206 IIGGLGFIWMGFW
-219 QFLYKKPEANPMVNA
+219 QFMYKKPDQNPAVNA

-241 SDSAEETAAA
+241 SDSEEERAAA
-251 QKAAEEAAKAPK
+251 ERDAAEKAAAPK
-263 VSLWKCFGYRQTW
+263 VSLWKCFTYRQTW

-317 GVLYLIVMISL
+317 GVLYLIVMMSVL
-328 VGGYLPTIFIE
+328 GGYLPTIFVE
-339 KYKMNPY
+339 KYKMHPY

-358 FPLLALLAQPLSQY
+358 FPLLALFAQPLSQY
-372 SYWFPVVIVG
+372 SYWWPIIFIG

-424 GIQLGA
+424 GIQMGA
-430 GKLFDYAEQTNM
+430 GRLFDYAEQTQM
-442 AFMGY
+442 TFAGY

-465 LASWSAMKAFVPK
+465 LISWMAMKAFVPK
-478 YKPIVL
+478 YKPIIL

>member
-1 MTNTNQNKMTSY
+1 MNKQTKPTSY

-44 PEFHWTNSHYGWV
+44 PEFHWTNAHYGLV
-57 TGIFSLVYAIAMLF
+57 TGIFSLVYAIGMLF
-71 AGRIVDR
+71 AGRIVDK
-78 LDTKKGYMWSIGI
+78 LDTKKGYMWSIFI
-91 WSVGACIHALCGVAT
+91 WSIGACVHALCGVAT
-106 EWVVDLPNA
+106 EWAVGLPDA
-115 EALRAVV
+115 EALRNAIGNV
-122 DNAELVSKIAL
+122 DLVARIANI
-133 VSLTFF
+133 SLTLF
-139 IIARCVL
+139 ILARCVL

-180 STIGALLAPFTIPV
+180 TTIGALLAPFTIPT

-206 IIGALGFIWMGFW
+206 IIGGLGFIWMGFW
-219 QFLYKKPEANPMVNA
+219 QFMYKKPDQNPAVNA

-241 SDSAEETAAA
+241 SDSEEERAAA
-251 QKAAEEAAKAPK
+251 ERDAAEKAAAPK
-263 VSLWKCFGYRQTW
+263 VSLWKCFTYRQTW

-317 GVLYLIVMISL
+317 GVLYLIVMISVL
-328 VGGYLPTIFIE
+328 GGYLPTIFVE
-339 KYKMNPY
+339 KYKMHPY

-358 FPLLALLAQPLSQY
+358 FPLLALFAQPLSQY
-372 SYWFPVVIVG
+372 SYWYPIVFIG
-382 IAAAAHQSWSANI
+382 IAAAAHQSWSANF

-424 GIQLGA
+424 GIQMGA
-430 GKLFDYAEQTNM
+430 GRLFDYAEQTQM
-442 AFMGY
+442 TFAGY

-465 LASWSAMKAFVPK
+465 LISWMAMKAFVPK
-478 YKPIVL
+478 YKPIIL

>member
-1 MTNTNQNKMTSY
+1 MTNKQNKATSY
-13 RWVIC
+13 RWMIC

-44 PEFHWTNSHYGWV
+44 PEFHWTNAHYGLV
-57 TGIFSLVYAIAMLF
+57 TGIFSLVYAIGMLF
-71 AGRIVDR
+71 AGRIVDK
-78 LDTKKGYMWSIGI
+78 LDTKKGYMWSIFI
-91 WSVGACIHALCGVAT
+91 WSLGACVHALCGVAT
-106 EWVVDLPNA
+106 EWAVGLPDA
-115 EALRAVV
+115 EALRNAIGNV
-122 DNAELVSKIAL
+122 DLVARIANI
-133 VSLTFF
+133 SLTLF

-180 STIGALLAPFTIPV
+180 STIGALLAPFTIPT

-206 IIGALGFIWMGFW
+206 IIGGLGFIWMGFW
-219 QFLYKKPEANPMVNA
+219 QFMYKKPDQNPAVNA

-241 SDSAEETAAA
+241 SDSKEERDATERE
-251 QKAAEEAAKAPK
+251 AAENSTAPK
-263 VSLWKCFGYRQTW
+263 VSLWKCFSYRQTW

-301 NACGMSSTS
+301 NACGMASTS

-317 GVLYLIVMISL
+317 GVLYLIVMVS
-328 VGGYLPTIFIE
+328 VFGGYLPTIFVE
-339 KYKMNPY
+339 KYKMHPY

-372 SYWFPVVIVG
+372 SYWYPIVFIG

-424 GIQLGA
+424 CIQLGA
-430 GKLFDYAEQTNM
+430 GRLFDYAEQSQM
-442 AFMGY
+442 SFMGY

-465 LASWSAMKAFVPK
+465 LISWASMKAFVPK
-478 YKPIVL
+478 YKPITL

>member
-1 MTNTNQNKMTSY
+1 MNKQTKPTSY

-44 PEFHWTNSHYGWV
+44 PEVHWTNAHYGLV
-57 TGIFSLVYAIAMLF
+57 TGIFSLVYAIGMLF
-71 AGRIVDR
+71 AGRIVDK
-78 LDTKKGYMWSIGI
+78 LDTKKGYMWSIFI
-91 WSVGACIHALCGVAT
+91 WSIGACVHALCGVAT
-106 EWVVDLPNA
+106 EWAVGLPDA
-115 EALRAVV
+115 EALRNAIGNV
-122 DNAELVSKIAL
+122 DLVARIANI
-133 VSLTFF
+133 SLTLF
-139 IIARCVL
+139 ILARCVL

-180 STIGALLAPFTIPV
+180 TTIGALLAPFTIPS

-206 IIGALGFIWMGFW
+206 IIGGLGFIWMGFW
-219 QFLYKKPEANPMVNA
+219 QFMYKKPDQNPAVNA

-241 SDSAEETAAA
+241 SDSEEERAAA
-251 QKAAEEAAKAPK
+251 ERDAAEKAAAPK
-263 VSLWKCFGYRQTW
+263 VSLWKCFTYRQTW

-317 GVLYLIVMISL
+317 GVLYLIVMISVL
-328 VGGYLPTIFIE
+328 GGYLPTIFVE
-339 KYKMNPY
+339 KYKMHPY

-358 FPLLALLAQPLSQY
+358 FPLLALFAQPLSQY
-372 SYWFPVVIVG
+372 SYWWPIIFIG

-424 GIQLGA
+424 GIQMGA
-430 GKLFDYAEQTNM
+430 GRLFDYAEQTQM
-442 AFMGY
+442 TFAGY

-465 LASWSAMKAFVPK
+465 LISWAAMKAFVPK
-478 YKPIVL
+478 YKPIIL

>member
-91 WSVGACIHALCGVAT
+91 WSVGACVHALCGVAT

-234 AELEYIN
+234 TELEYIN

>member
-1 MTNTNQNKMTSY
+1 MNKQTKPTSY

-44 PEFHWTNSHYGWV
+44 PEFHWTNAHYGLV
-57 TGIFSLVYAIAMLF
+57 AGIFSLVYAIGMLF
-71 AGRIVDR
+71 AGRIVDKFG
-78 LDTKKGYMWSIGI
+78 TKKGYMWSIFI
-91 WSVGACIHALCGVAT
+91 WSIGACIHALCGVAT
-106 EWVVDLPNA
+106 EWAVGLPDA
-115 EALRAVV
+115 EALRNAIGSV
-122 DNAELVSKIAL
+122 DLVARIANI
-133 VSLTFF
+133 SLTLF

-180 STIGALLAPFTIPV
+180 TTIGALLAPFTIPT

-206 IIGALGFIWMGFW
+206 IIGGLGFIWMGFW
-219 QFLYKKPEANPMVNA
+219 QFLYKKPDQNPAVNA

-241 SDSAEETAAA
+241 SDSEQERAAA
-251 QKAAEEAAKAPK
+251 ERDAAEKAAAPK
-263 VSLWKCFGYRQTW
+263 VSLWKCFSYRQTW

-301 NACGMSSTS
+301 NAYGMSSTS
-310 FEFQLAL
+310 IEFQLAL
-317 GVLYLIVMISL
+317 GVLYLIVMASVL
-328 VGGYLPTIFIE
+328 GGYLPTIFVE
-339 KYKMNPY
+339 KYKMHPY

-358 FPLLALLAQPLSQY
+358 FPLLALFAQPLSQY
-372 SYWFPVVIVG
+372 SYWYPIVFIG

-424 GIQLGA
+424 CIQMGA
-430 GKLFDYAEQTNM
+430 GRLFDYSEQSQMT
-442 AFMGY
+442 FMGY

-456 AFSFCAVAY
+456 VFSFCAVAY
-465 LASWSAMKAFVPK
+465 LISWAAMKAFVPK
-478 YKPIVL
+478 YKPIIL

>member
-1 MTNTNQNKMTSY
+1 MNKQTKPTSY

-44 PEFHWTNSHYGWV
+44 PEFHWTNAHYGLV
-57 TGIFSLVYAIAMLF
+57 TGIFSLVYAIGMLF
-71 AGRIVDR
+71 AGRIVDK
-78 LDTKKGYMWSIGI
+78 LDTKKGYMWSIFI
-91 WSVGACIHALCGVAT
+91 WSIGACVHALCGVAT
-106 EWVVDLPNA
+106 EWAVGLPDA
-115 EALRAVV
+115 EALRNAIGNV
-122 DNAELVSKIAL
+122 DLVARIANI
-133 VSLTFF
+133 SLTLF
-139 IIARCVL
+139 ILARCVL

-180 STIGALLAPFTIPV
+180 TTIGALLAPFTIPS

-206 IIGALGFIWMGFW
+206 IIGGLGFIWMGFW
-219 QFLYKKPEANPMVNA
+219 QFMYKKPGQNPAVNA

-241 SDSAEETAAA
+241 SDSEEERAAA
-251 QKAAEEAAKAPK
+251 ERDAAEKAAAPK
-263 VSLWKCFGYRQTW
+263 VSLWKCFTYRQTW

-317 GVLYLIVMISL
+317 GVLYLIVMISVL
-328 VGGYLPTIFIE
+328 GGYLPTIFVE
-339 KYKMNPY
+339 KYKMHPY

-358 FPLLALLAQPLSQY
+358 FPLLALFAQPLSQY
-372 SYWFPVVIVG
+372 SYWWPIIFIG

-424 GIQLGA
+424 GIQMGA
-430 GKLFDYAEQTNM
+430 GRLFDYAEQTQM
-442 AFMGY
+442 TFAGY

-465 LASWSAMKAFVPK
+465 LISWAAMKAFVPK
-478 YKPIVL
+478 YKPIIL

>member
-415 GMAGGVGSF
+415 GMAGGVGSC

>member
-1 MTNTNQNKMTSY
+1 MTNKQNKPTSY

-36 LTWEDFIR
+36 LTWEDFIK
-44 PEFHWTNSHYGWV
+44 PEFHWTNAHYGMI
-57 TGIFSLVYAIAMLF
+57 TGIFSLVYAIGMLF
-71 AGRIVDR
+71 AGRFVDKF
-78 LDTKKGYMWSIGI
+78 DTKKGYMWSIFI
-91 WSVGACIHALCGVAT
+91 WSIGACVHALCGVAT
-106 EWVVDLPNA
+106 EWAVGLPDA
-115 EALRAVV
+115 EALRTAIGNV
-122 DNAELVSKIAL
+122 DLMARIANI
-133 VSLTFF
+133 SLTLF
-139 IIARCVL
+139 ILARCVL

-180 STIGALLAPFTIPV
+180 TTIGALLAPFTIPT

-206 IIGALGFIWMGFW
+206 IIGGLGFIWMGFW
-219 QFLYKKPEANPMVNA
+219 QFMYKKPDQNPAVNA

-241 SDSAEETAAA
+241 SDSEQERIAAERDAAE
-251 QKAAEEAAKAPK
+251 KAAAPK
-263 VSLWKCFGYRQTW
+263 VSLCKCFTYRQTW

-317 GVLYLIVMISL
+317 GVLYLIVMVSVL
-328 VGGYLPTIFIE
+328 GGYLPTIFVE
-339 KYKMNPY
+339 KYKMHPY

-358 FPLLALLAQPLSQY
+358 FPLLALFAQPLSQY
-372 SYWFPVVIVG
+372 SYWYPIVFIG

-424 GIQLGA
+424 GIQMGA
-430 GKLFDYAEQTNM
+430 GRLFDYAEQSQMT
-442 AFMGY
+442 FMGY

-465 LASWSAMKAFVPK
+465 LISWVAMKAFVPK
-478 YKPIVL
+478 YKAIIL

>member
-1 MTNTNQNKMTSY
+1 MNKQTKPTSY

-44 PEFHWTNSHYGWV
+44 PEFHWTNAHYGLV
-57 TGIFSLVYAIAMLF
+57 TGIFSLVYAIGMLF
-71 AGRIVDR
+71 AGRIVDK
-78 LDTKKGYMWSIGI
+78 LDTKKGYMWSIFI
-91 WSVGACIHALCGVAT
+91 WSIGACLHALCGVAT
-106 EWVVDLPNA
+106 EWAVGLPDA
-115 EALRAVV
+115 EALRNAIGNV
-122 DNAELVSKIAL
+122 DLVARIANI
-133 VSLTFF
+133 SLTLF
-139 IIARCVL
+139 ILARCVL

-180 STIGALLAPFTIPV
+180 TTIGALLAPFTIPT

-206 IIGALGFIWMGFW
+206 IIGGLGFIWMGFW
-219 QFLYKKPEANPMVNA
+219 QFMYKKPDQNPAVNA

-241 SDSAEETAAA
+241 SDSEEERAAA
-251 QKAAEEAAKAPK
+251 ERDAAEKAAAPK
-263 VSLWKCFGYRQTW
+263 VSLWKCFTYRQTW

-317 GVLYLIVMISL
+317 GVLYLIVMISVL
-328 VGGYLPTIFIE
+328 GGYLPTIFVE
-339 KYKMNPY
+339 KYKMHPY

-358 FPLLALLAQPLSQY
+358 FPLLALFAQPLSQY
-372 SYWFPVVIVG
+372 SYWYPIVFIG

-424 GIQLGA
+424 GIQMGA
-430 GKLFDYAEQTNM
+430 GRLFDYAEQTQM
-442 AFMGY
+442 TFAGY

-465 LASWSAMKAFVPK
+465 LISWMAMKAFVPK
-478 YKPIVL
+478 YKPIIL

>member
-1 MTNTNQNKMTSY
+1 MTNKQNKPTSY

-36 LTWEDFIR
+36 LTWEDFIK
-44 PEFHWTNSHYGWV
+44 PEFHWTNAHYGMI
-57 TGIFSLVYAIAMLF
+57 TGIFSLVYAIGMLF
-71 AGRIVDR
+71 AGRFVDKF
-78 LDTKKGYMWSIGI
+78 DTKKGYMWSIFI
-91 WSVGACIHALCGVAT
+91 WSIGACVHALCGVAT
-106 EWVVDLPNA
+106 EWAVGLPDA
-115 EALRAVV
+115 EALRTAIGNV
-122 DNAELVSKIAL
+122 DLMARIANI
-133 VSLTFF
+133 SLTLF
-139 IIARCVL
+139 ILARCVL

-180 STIGALLAPFTIPV
+180 TTIGALLAPFTIPT

-206 IIGALGFIWMGFW
+206 IIGGLGFIWMGFW
-219 QFLYKKPEANPMVNA
+219 QFMYKKPDQNPAVNA

-241 SDSAEETAAA
+241 SDSEQERI
-251 QKAAEEAAKAPK
+251 AAERDAAERAAAPK
-263 VSLWKCFGYRQTW
+263 VSLWKCFTYRQTW

-301 NACGMSSTS
+301 NAYGMSSTS

-317 GVLYLIVMISL
+317 GVLYLIVMASVL
-328 VGGYLPTIFIE
+328 GGYLPTIFVE
-339 KYKMNPY
+339 KYKMHPY

-358 FPLLALLAQPLSQY
+358 FPLLALFAQPLSQY
-372 SYWFPVVIVG
+372 SYWYPIVFIG

-424 GIQLGA
+424 GIQMGA
-430 GKLFDYAEQTNM
+430 GRLFDYAEQSQMT
-442 AFMGY
+442 FMGY

-456 AFSFCAVAY
+456 VFSFCAVAY
-465 LASWSAMKAFVPK
+465 LISWVAMKAFVPK
-478 YKPIVL
+478 YKAIIL